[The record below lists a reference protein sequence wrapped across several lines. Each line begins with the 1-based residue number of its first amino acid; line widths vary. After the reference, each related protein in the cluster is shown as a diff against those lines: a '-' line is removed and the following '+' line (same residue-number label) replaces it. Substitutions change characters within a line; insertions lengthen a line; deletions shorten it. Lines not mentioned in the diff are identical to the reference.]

1 MKRDFLEE
9 DMYDLVSDYFQSLGY
24 KVDGEVKA
32 CDVTA
37 LKDDTLVILELKK
50 NLSVQL
56 LLQAV
61 KRQRLGDLTYIVVPK
76 PKKFTKNRKFQDMLY
91 LLKRLSLG
99 LIFCDPKQDLLEV
112 IQHPQDF
119 DMVKSKKVSRKHRD
133 RLIKEIEGRQMS
145 LNKGGSRGK
154 KLMTAYREDCIKILW
169 LASNH
174 EFIAP
179 KDGVR
184 LGVAKSPSI
193 LRDNYYGWF
202 QRIARGRYSMTKAG
216 GAALI
221 EYAELL
227 EPLTEDLKTK
237 MAQQQTEVK
246 TSKESTKK
254 KMNETNKTTSE
265 EK

>member
-9 DMYDLVSDYFQSLGY
+9 DMYDLVSNYFQELGY
-24 KVDGEVKA
+24 KVNGEVKA
-32 CDVTA
+32 CDITA
-37 LKDDTLVILELKK
+37 LKGDTLIILELKK

-56 LLQAV
+56 LIQAV
-61 KRQRLGDLTYIVVPK
+61 KRQRLGDLTYVVVPK

-91 LLKRLSLG
+91 FLKRLSLG
-99 LIFCDPKQDLLEV
+99 LIFCDPSQDLLEV

-119 DMVKSKKVSRKHRD
+119 DMMKSKKVSKKHRD
-133 RLIKEIEGRQMS
+133 RLIKEIQGRQTN

-169 LASNH
+169 LASRQ
-174 EFIAP
+174 EYIAP

-184 LGVAKSPSI
+184 LGIAKSPSI

-202 QRIARGRYSMTKAG
+202 QRIARGRYAITETG
-216 GAALI
+216 EGALN

-227 EPLTEDLKTK
+227 ESLTEELKDK
-237 MAQQQTEVK
+237 IAQRQAEA
-246 TSKESTKK
+246 E
-254 KMNETNKTTSE
+254 TSE
-265 EK
+265 EAKKEDV

>member
-9 DMYDLVSDYFQSLGY
+9 DMYDLVSDYFQGLGY
-24 KVDGEVKA
+24 KVHGEVKS

-56 LLQAV
+56 LIQAV

-99 LIFCDPKQDLLEV
+99 LIFCDPKQDILEV

-119 DMVKSKKVSRKHRD
+119 DMVKSKKVSKKHRD
-133 RLIKEIEGRQMS
+133 RLIKEIEGRQTS
-145 LNKGGSRGK
+145 LNKGGSRGR

-174 EFIAP
+174 EYIAP

-184 LGVAKSPSI
+184 LGIAKSPSI

-202 QRIARGRYSMTKAG
+202 QRIARGRYSITEAG
-216 GAALI
+216 KIALT
-221 EYAELL
+221 EYEELL
-227 EPLTEDLKTK
+227 APLTEDLKVK
-237 MAQQQTEVK
+237 IAQHEANTNHQD
-246 TSKESTKK
+246 
-254 KMNETNKTTSE
+254 ETNENK
-265 EK
+265 